1 MNSYHYI
8 LKKELLKTA
17 VLLLTICSANGLFA
31 QYFVNNGGKITIND
45 NSVLTLKADFVNLS
59 NGQISNSGNIYAL
72 NNWINNGLSGDY
84 MSGDDGSVTFNGETT
99 QDIGGANTTKFNKL
113 FIQNDITLSN
123 NIYIAN
129 ELGFST
135 GLVELDTNNLVL
147 ESGAVISGASE
158 TGYIIAG
165 NSGKLFM
172 EAGNTDTEFPVGTN
186 LSYTPLII
194 NNSGDLDFFG
204 VNVFNDVL
212 ENGTTG
218 NTIPEADHCVNNTW
232 NITEEIPGGSG
243 LTLTA
248 RWNESLEGVNF
259 NRNHCGIGHYTAGSW
274 QPQTET
280 AASGS
285 DPYSVSRSGIT
296 ELSAFAVGDTA
307 SPMSVTLRLHID
319 LTALLEGP
327 FNGTDMNT
335 GLNSAGLIPL
345 NQPYNTSPWNYPGTE
360 SVAAIPNAGVV
371 DWVLVELR
379 DAPDSASATSAATVA
394 RKAAFILNDGSIVD
408 TDGFSNL
415 QFDIS
420 ITQKLFAVVWH
431 RNHLGIMSA
440 NNLIESDG
448 VYSYNFSTGDN
459 TVYGSD
465 GQKQIAA
472 GKWGMYGGNGDGNDT
487 VNSSDYNIW
496 SQKAGYEGYR
506 KADFNLNGQ
515 VNNPDKDDIW
525 IENAGATSK
534 VPD

>member
-8 LKKELLKTA
+8 LKKVLLKTA

-31 QYFVNNGGKITIND
+31 KYFVNNGGKITIID

-158 TGYIIAG
+158 TGYVIAG

-172 EAGNTDTEFPVGTN
+172 EVGNTDTEFPVGTN

-259 NRNHCGIGHYTAGSW
+259 NRNHCGIGHYTAGNW
-274 QPQTET
+274 HPQTET

-371 DWVLVELR
+371 DWVLIELR

-525 IENAGATSK
+525 IENAGAISK